1 MSVDLITDEV
11 VTAEERLLL
20 LMSLAE
26 LSEDELLDAHSF
38 AGRVRDW
45 AEFVTLAED
54 NATVPLVQRNLERA
68 NLFSLLPAPLRQR
81 LSARSEAI
89 AAANQARLAVA
100 RRFLAR
106 FEEAGI
112 PVVIL
117 KGVLFAETVYG
128 DPNYKRMNDIDILVR
143 KQDLDAIFAIYESL
157 GFFSAAEVFGGEPR
171 KQEKFSHHAPP
182 FFSRDLACM
191 IGTHWGLITP
201 LSPLTIDYDGIWDR
215 VQPHDFYGIQVLGM
229 CPEDNLHHL
238 CVHLPYYKTGVRELA
253 DLYNLVRHTGDAFDW
268 ALFRDSMRRAG
279 SQDWVYHALA
289 NRLVPIPAVGAL
301 LAELRDQ
308 VSSGIKRD
316 TARKTR
322 RLARLLRSRTV
333 HLSKIEKLF
342 TEVNSTSEPG
352 EKRRAFVECAGSVP
366 HRGGGALGG
375 GDHLRA
381 LVLDRLEL
389 PDRAAEL
396 FADLGI
402 RRGGVG
408 GPAGD
413 ADGLGREQGGDDGPA
428 RRLGQVRQQ
437 SVAADLNAAR
447 PDMGDRAQRV
457 DRAHRFDLQAGR
469 IEHHPFDATADRDR
483 QHQDRRLGGRGH
495 RTGLTADDQFAV
507 ALLFGGQARL
517 QRIGADQIPGR
528 QLAERLG
535 VAVVGGDQGAGDHR
549 RDEGSRHR
557 AVAELRDHDRQ
568 LQQPEALTVDRLGQV
583 YAVQALL
590 GGGPPVRRRVGDRG
604 FERFVQDL
612 CRCDPRHQRLHRI
625 CEIVVL
631 GDDRDGHG
639 RWASLVSADARLH
652 R

>member
-1 MSVDLITDEV
+1 MDRIAHEV

-279 SQDWVYHALA
+279 SQDWVYHALSLA

-352 EKRRAFVECAGSVP
+352 EKRRAFVDMWREVLFPPADAIERMNALWHP
-366 HRGGGALGG
+366 PAWQRALGRLTTPRRILG
-375 GDHLRA
+375 RFSRDLGPKIFA
-381 LVLDRLEL
+381 LVLLKT
-389 PDRAAEL
+389 
-396 FADLGI
+396 FAD
-402 RRGGVG
+402 
-408 GPAGD
+408 
-413 ADGLGREQGGDDGPA
+413 
-428 RRLGQVRQQ
+428 
-437 SVAADLNAAR
+437 
-447 PDMGDRAQRV
+447 
-457 DRAHRFDLQAGR
+457 
-469 IEHHPFDATADRDR
+469 
-483 QHQDRRLGGRGH
+483 
-495 RTGLTADDQFAV
+495 
-507 ALLFGGQARL
+507 
-517 QRIGADQIPGR
+517 
-528 QLAERLG
+528 
-535 VAVVGGDQGAGDHR
+535 VAVTSLKAPFTPAEDQVDLAALAAKLG
-549 RDEGSRHR
+549 
-557 AVAELRDHDRQ
+557 
-568 LQQPEALTVDRLGQV
+568 LTVDDLERLK
-583 YAVQALL
+583 
-590 GGGPPVRRRVGDRG
+590 
-604 FERFVQDL
+604 
-612 CRCDPRHQRLHRI
+612 
-625 CEIVVL
+625 
-631 GDDRDGHG
+631 
-639 RWASLVSADARLH
+639 ASLE
-652 R
+652 